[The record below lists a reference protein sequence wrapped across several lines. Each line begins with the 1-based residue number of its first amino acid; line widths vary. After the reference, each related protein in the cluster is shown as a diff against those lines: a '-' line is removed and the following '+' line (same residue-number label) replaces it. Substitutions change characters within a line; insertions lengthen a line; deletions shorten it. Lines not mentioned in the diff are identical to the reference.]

1 MEDNK
6 IIDLFWTRDQMAIE
20 ETGIKYGSR
29 LQRLATKILYSRE
42 DADESVNDTYLAAWN
57 TIPPQRPVH
66 FFAFLAKICRFAA
79 YGKLD
84 WKTAQK
90 RQAEVVELTNEL
102 ETCIPD
108 SAAQTAFDSREL
120 GELLNIFL
128 GTLTEEKRLIFM
140 RRYWFEDSV
149 KDISKRY
156 GIGESKVKTTLLRT
170 RTNLRNFLEKEG
182 IHL

>member
-42 DADESVNDTYLAAWN
+42 DAEESVNDTYLAAWN

-108 SAAQTAFDSREL
+108 SAAQAAFDSREL

-140 RRYWFEDSV
+140 RRYWFEDSA
-149 KDISKRY
+149 
-156 GIGESKVKTTLLRT
+156 
-170 RTNLRNFLEKEG
+170 
-182 IHL
+182 

>member
-42 DADESVNDTYLAAWN
+42 DAEESVNDTYLAAWN

-66 FFAFLAKICRFAA
+66 FFAFLAKICRFSA

-108 SAAQTAFDSREL
+108 SAAQAAFDSREL
-120 GELLNIFL
+120 GELLNLFL

-170 RTNLRNFLEKEG
+170 RTSLRNFLAKEG

>member
-42 DADESVNDTYLAAWN
+42 DAEESVNDTYLAAWN

-84 WKTAQK
+84 RKTAQK

-108 SAAQTAFDSREL
+108 SAAQAAFDSREL

-170 RTNLRNFLEKEG
+170 RTSLRNFLAKEG

>member
-42 DADESVNDTYLAAWN
+42 DAEESVNDTYLAAWN

-90 RQAEVVELTNEL
+90 RQAEL

-108 SAAQTAFDSREL
+108 SAAQAAFDSREL

-149 KDISKRY
+149 KDIAKRY
-156 GIGESKVKTTLLRT
+156 GVGESKVKTTLLRT
-170 RTNLRNFLEKEG
+170 RTSLRNFLAKEG